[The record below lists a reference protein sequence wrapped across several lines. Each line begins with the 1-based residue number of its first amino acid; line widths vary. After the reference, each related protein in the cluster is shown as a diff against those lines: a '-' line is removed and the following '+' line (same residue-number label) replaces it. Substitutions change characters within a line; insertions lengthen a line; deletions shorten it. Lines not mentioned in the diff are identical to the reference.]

1 MRHPLQPQ
9 IRSPGSKKEPGETV
23 AVGIFPP
30 DEAEDYAMSDDF
42 HSETRDSEC
51 QDAGRCRSDGNDVL
65 QGKDPDAFPEIK
77 FSFSLSGLLLLMIW
91 CYKKAISPMLP
102 RCCRFTP
109 TCSAYAAEA
118 IMTHGV
124 LKGLCLAVWRLMRCQ
139 PLCRGGYDPVPPRGF
154 WRVK

>member
-1 MRHPLQPQ
+1 MRHHLQPQ

-139 PLCRGGYDPVPPRGF
+139 PLCRGGYDPPG
-154 WRVK
+154 KLS

>member
-1 MRHPLQPQ
+1 MRHHLQPQ

-77 FSFSLSGLLLLMIW
+77 FSFSLYFCHFNLRSAVIKQLLNFIKRCFLL
-91 CYKKAISPMLP
+91 KK
-102 RCCRFTP
+102 
-109 TCSAYAAEA
+109 Y
-118 IMTHGV
+118 
-124 LKGLCLAVWRLMRCQ
+124 CQ
-139 PLCRGGYDPVPPRGF
+139 TYF
-154 WRVK
+154 